1 MICTNAIESNLRR
14 NEKKK
19 NVMGNNSRETQ
30 KQTKYLVVEIE
41 HPNDNGI

>member
-14 NEKKK
+14 NEQK
-19 NVMGNNSRETQ
+19 NVMGDNSRETQ